1 IHIKSGIIT
10 SITGVE
16 NIKKRLDVEA
26 FVYVHNLGDE
36 ILEWGSAQ
44 QVFAYLHVTYDEVS
58 LLRRA
63 LDEIISQ
70 IKVLDENGE
79 NMLFTLFNIENDSIR
94 IN

>member
-1 IHIKSGIIT
+1 
-10 SITGVE
+10 
-16 NIKKRLDVEA
+16 
-26 FVYVHNLGDE
+26 
-36 ILEWGSAQ
+36 
-44 QVFAYLHVTYDEVS
+44 VS